1 MAHYVRRGAVAGLL
15 AGVALA
21 LFLLIVGERSLS
33 QAVSLQNARAVAET
47 GSSPEQM
54 FTRGGQLVGGALA
67 SVVFG
72 AGMGA
77 LFGIAYAALRHRLP
91 GQDDWQ
97 RAMWLAVGAW
107 VVVWAVP
114 ATKYPPNPPGVGDPE
129 TITRRTLLWL
139 TLVAWS
145 LLSVWASGRFGP
157 WLKARGAS
165 DPTRLTGQV
174 IAYVALIVVAALAL
188 PPTGDPITPSANLIW
203 HFRIASAGGQL
214 LLWSVLGMVF
224 GLLAWRGDHRPKATT
239 VTPSMAPGA

>member
-1 MAHYVRRGAVAGLL
+1 MAHYVRRGAAAGLVAGL
-15 AGVALA
+15 ALA
-21 LFLLIVGERSLS
+21 LFLLVVGERSLG
-33 QAVSLQNARAVAET
+33 QAVSLQNAQAVAET
-47 GSSPEQM
+47 GSAPEQM

-97 RAMWLAVGAW
+97 RALWLAAGAW
-107 VVVWAVP
+107 AVVWAVP

-129 TITRRTLLWL
+129 TITRRTLMWL

-145 LLSVWASGRFGP
+145 LLSAWASVRLGR
-157 WLKARGAS
+157 WLKARSAS
-165 DPTRLTGQV
+165 EPVRFIGQV
-174 IAYVALIVVAALAL
+174 VAYVSLIVGATLAL
-188 PPTGDPITPSANLIW
+188 PPTGDAITPSANLVW

-214 LLWSVLGMVF
+214 ILWSVLGMTF
-224 GLLAWRGDHRPKATT
+224 GLLAWRGDHPRPATM
-239 VTPSMAPGA
+239 TPSMATGA